1 MTAVDTNVLVR
12 YLVNDQPQQAQAAR
26 ELLNGL
32 SPEEPGFVCREVLL
46 EVVFVLERAYRFPR
60 GEIANVIEELV
71 STQGLA
77 VESADDA
84 VQAASHYRQGGAG
97 FSDLMILAAARRTG
111 ALPVRTF
118 DRAFARLDGA
128 LLVEHETETG

>member
-12 YLVNDQPQQAQAAR
+12 YLVNDLPQQAQAAR
-26 ELLNGL
+26 ELLERL
-32 SPEEPGFVCREVLL
+32 SPESPGFICREVIM
-46 EVVFVLERAYRFPR
+46 EVVFVLERAYHFPR
-60 GEIANVIEELV
+60 SQIADVIEELT
-71 STQGLA
+71 STQGLV
-77 VESADDA
+77 VETGDD
-84 VQAASHYRQGGAG
+84 VIQAASHYRQGGAG

-128 LLVEHETETG
+128 LLVEHGTEAG

>member
-12 YLVNDQPQQAQAAR
+12 YLVNDLPEQAQAAR

-60 GEIANVIEELV
+60 DQIANVIEELV
-71 STQGLA
+71 STEGIT
-77 VESADDA
+77 VEAADDI
-84 VQAASHYRQGGAG
+84 VQAVSRYRQGGVG
-97 FSDLMILAAARRTG
+97 FADLLVLAAARRAG

-128 LLVEHETETG
+128 LLVGHETETP